1 MNQDDVIMTKEYDD
15 CGTVSSNNDEERP
28 ITDEEQLTNLVAV
41 IGMRAGFSGVKATFS
56 GTTRNITW
64 MRSANTI
71 ELQFPTILKGC
82 PAYVVNDLAKAVF
95 GTFSGEPIQYSD
107 MTRNYLNEKLGY
119 NIKR

>member
-28 ITDEEQLTNLVAV
+28 ITNEEQLTNLVAV

-64 MRSANTI
+64 MRTDTTI

-82 PAYVVNDLAKAVF
+82 PAYVVSDLAETIF
-95 GTFSGEPIQYSD
+95 GMFNGEPIQYSD
-107 MTRNYLNEKLGY
+107 RTRDYLNKNLGY
-119 NIKR
+119 SIKR